1 MPLSDHQ
8 IHYLPIS
15 SIQVN
20 RDSRQRKSIKTED
33 LEKSIKKN
41 GLFNPIIVGAGS
53 PAHAGEVRF
62 SLVAG
67 ERRLTACHNLG
78 WKEIPCIFASDLSP
92 VELSII
98 ELEENI
104 KRTDLPWQDI
114 ATAIR
119 KIHQLN
125 LQLDPDWT
133 QAETADLCSVSPG
146 HISECLLVANNLES
160 PRVLEASSLREA
172 YNILDRKFRR
182 QEAESLEELL
192 YLPNEQELKEVQE
205 RQIKLGSASP
215 VSVLPIPFVQTKPQE
230 IPIAETI
237 LHQSFLEYN
246 HSGSKF
252 NFIHCDFPYGID
264 IFEGPQGRG
273 AEPQE
278 HYLNTPEVY
287 FTLVKHLCKSIN
299 SISSM
304 SCHIMFWYAEKFKLE
319 TINIFKAF
327 APQVE
332 WTTNPLIWLK
342 SDNTGI
348 SPDPRRLPRHI
359 YETALLGSTSS
370 RELVQVKA
378 DAYACPTDHKVHPST
393 KPESMLRHFF
403 TMLVDENTR
412 MFDPTCGS
420 GSSIRAAESLGAQQV
435 LGLEV
440 DWNYCEAARLELKK
454 FRTMRSL

>member
-8 IHYLPIS
+8 THYLPIS

-41 GLFNPIIVGAGS
+41 GLFNPIIVSPTPEAESLAGS
-53 PAHAGEVRF
+53 F
-62 SLVAG
+62 QLIAG
-67 ERRLTACHNLG
+67 ERRLTACRNLG

-160 PRVLEASSLREA
+160 PRVIEASSLREA

-192 YLPNEQELKEVQE
+192 YIPEEKELQEAKAANPQLV
-205 RQIKLGSASP
+205 SA
-215 VSVLPIPFVQTKPQE
+215 PIPFVQSKPQS
-230 IPIAETI
+230 IPLVETI

-246 HSGSKF
+246 HSGPKF
-252 NFIHCDFPYGID
+252 NFIHCDFPYGG
-264 IFEGPQGRG
+264 EELSGPQGRG
-273 AEPQE
+273 SEPEEQI
-278 HYLNTPEVY
+278 YQNDANTY
-287 FTLVKHLCKSIN
+287 FRLIKHLCKSLN

-304 SCHIMFWYAEKFKLE
+304 SCHVMFWYSEKFRIE
-319 TINIFKAF
+319 TLSLFKAF
-327 APQVE
+327 APQIE
-332 WTTNPLIWLK
+332 WSPHPLIWLK